1 LDAGTHRVSLP
12 RWICVVN
19 TAIVDPVSPAAPLE
33 VILGRMYG
41 QPIFDMPKDLYIP
54 PDALE
59 VILDAF
65 EGPLDLLL
73 YLIRKA
79 NIERPR
85 YSDGAA
91 YGPVS
96 GIRGGDA
103 PA

>member
-1 LDAGTHRVSLP
+1 MVT
-12 RWICVVN
+12 

-65 EGPLDLLL
+65 EGPLGKRRKEKKEKRRREKKE
-73 YLIRKA
+73 IRK
-79 NIERPR
+79 EEK
-85 YSDGAA
+85 
-91 YGPVS
+91 
-96 GIRGGDA
+96 
-103 PA
+103 